1 MKTRSKPLPQTAAC
15 GAQAF
20 ILPTP
25 ALARP
30 VRRGGFWPGE
40 HFAGGTRKLDLA
52 DVLTEC
58 GFTLPVLA
66 GRRVP
71 QT

>member
-1 MKTRSKPLPQTAAC
+1 MKTVSNPVPQTAVC
-15 GAQAF
+15 GAQPF
-20 ILPTP
+20 ILPAP

-30 VRRGGFWPGE
+30 VRRGSFWPGE
-40 HFAGGTRKLDLA
+40 HFAGCTRKLDLA
-52 DVLTEC
+52 DLMAEC
-58 GFTLPVLA
+58 GVTLPVLA